1 MKFLAFI
8 ALFFTFTFAA
18 NAQRGDG
25 QRLAPEDMAEKET
38 TRMVEKLSLDQT
50 QAAKIKEINLAYAK
64 KMQEAR
70 EGNTGN
76 RSAMQEIAT
85 AINNEKATELKTVL
99 TAEQYKTYEQ
109 MEAGRA
115 KGKGKPGGGGKRG
128 DK

>member
-50 QAAKIKEINLAYAK
+50 QAAKIKEINLTYAK
-64 KMQEAR
+64 KMQAAHEDNKGDREAMK
-70 EGNTGN
+70 EIGAAIDTEK
-76 RSAMQEIAT
+76 SA
-85 AINNEKATELKTVL
+85 ELKQVL
-99 TAEQYKTYEQ
+99 TQSQFTAYEQ
-109 MEAGRA
+109 MKGENGKGR
-115 KGKGKPGGGGKRG
+115 GKGKKGSRQGK
-128 DK
+128 K